1 MALYPNE
8 ILTPH
13 FITGAIEE
21 RPDRASIKQGYIG
34 SRFFPMRTVP
44 ERRLT
49 WDSMVAENNLAA
61 FYGTKGEPIPGDDV
75 NFKTHWAN
83 LIDVMAARHLDHDV
97 INNVR
102 APGMA
107 AVYRAGGSAH
117 PIMGLRQRFEDHMR
131 KSIAWCDDATDAQLE
146 YLAINALWGSIVWP
160 PTTAAGAAITPPMPH
175 WNADMTVSFSYAS
188 AMTAAFSQ
196 NASTLAGYSSRTG
209 GGYAW
214 NNSSADPIK
223 DLEVIAEHIVE
234 TVGVNADDML
244 LLMSRSTLS
253 RIAYLSTVLNWLNSA
268 RYNTP
273 LGTTVDLLALKEFIK
288 SRLGW
293 TIETYDAQWTYR
305 TGFDAAPPT
314 ITRVK
319 FLKEGR
325 VIAVPKQTVSDIGYM
340 ATTYHKDGAG
350 NFTAGK
356 YSWLKED
363 DEPPFGTR
371 LGIGLVSWPV
381 IELGTAIYR
390 LDAYA

>member
-44 ERRLT
+44 ERRL
-49 WDSMVAENNLAA
+49 
-61 FYGTKGEPIPGDDV
+61 PGDDV